1 MGARSGLTGLAVSIV
16 AVGACTALLYR
27 SAAVGAV
34 AAGGTVILLALAAGV
49 AWASGK
55 RNAERRN

>member
-16 AVGACTALLYR
+16 AVGVCTALLYR
-27 SAAVGAV
+27 SAAVGV
-34 AAGGTVILLALAAGV
+34 IAAGGAVILLAVAVGV
-49 AWASGK
+49 AWASGW